1 MKDPG
6 SSFVG
11 RVPHPAWLVNRRVG
25 ARGLQNRKLASGDW
39 ELATS
44 PLDIRHP
51 HPEASAVLPVHGN
64 TVAVVPCLNEART
77 IGALVPRLLHLVRE
91 VLVID
96 DGSSDETG
104 RLASLAGARVIRHD
118 SPLGK
123 GAALATGW
131 TVALQESAL
140 WTLLL
145 DGDGQHDPDDA
156 PRLFAAA
163 VQGIHLVVGNRMPN
177 AQAMPFVRRHTN
189 RWMSRRISTLAGR
202 EIPDSQCGYRLVHL
216 PSLQKVG
223 LRSRCFEI
231 ESEMIVAFARAGLGI
246 ASAPI
251 QVRYRGERSK
261 ISPVRDTLRWFRW
274 YRTAR
279 R

>member
-1 MKDPG
+1 MG
-6 SSFVG
+6 AVG
-11 RVPHPAWLVNRRVG
+11 LET
-25 ARGLQNRKLASGDW
+25 GDW

-77 IGALVPRLLHLVRE
+77 IGALVPRLLVHVRE

-123 GAALATGW
+123 GAALASGWAAAQETGADW
-131 TVALQESAL
+131 ILM
-140 WTLLL
+140 L
-145 DGDGQHDPDDA
+145 DGDGQHEPDDA
-156 PRLFAAA
+156 PHLLRAATED
-163 VQGIHLVVGNRMPN
+163 IRLVVGNRMPE
-177 AQAMPFVRRHTN
+177 AHAMPWVRRHTN
-189 RWMSRRISTLAGR
+189 RWMSRRISALAGCAV
-202 EIPDSQCGYRLVHL
+202 PDSQCGYRLAHL
-216 PSLQKVG
+216 QSLLQVG

-246 ASAPI
+246 GSAPI

-261 ISPVRDTLRWFRW
+261 ISPIRDTLRWFRW
-274 YRTAR
+274 YRATR

>member
-1 MKDPG
+1 ML
-6 SSFVG
+6 
-11 RVPHPAWLVNRRVG
+11 PA
-25 ARGLQNRKLASGDW
+25 
-39 ELATS
+39 
-44 PLDIRHP
+44 
-51 HPEASAVLPVHGN
+51 HGN
-64 TVAVVPCLNEART
+64 TVAVVPCLNEARA
-77 IGALVPRLLHLVRE
+77 IGALVPRLFSHVCE

-96 DGSSDETG
+96 DGSSDDTG
-104 RLASLAGARVIRHD
+104 RLASLAGARVVRHD

-131 TVALQESAL
+131 SAAVQDSAL
-140 WTLLL
+140 WALLL

-156 PRLFAAA
+156 PDLFAAA
-163 VQGIHLVVGNRMPN
+163 VAGIHLVVGNRMPN
-177 AQAMPFVRRHTN
+177 AQAMPFVRRQTN
-189 RWMSRRISTLAGR
+189 RWMSRRISTLASCT
-202 EIPDSQCGYRLVHL
+202 IPDSQCGYRLVHL

-261 ISPVRDTLRWFRW
+261 ISPVRDTLRWIRW
-274 YRTAR
+274 YWSTR

>member
-1 MKDPG
+1 M
-6 SSFVG
+6 
-11 RVPHPAWLVNRRVG
+11 NRRVG
-25 ARGLQNRKLASGDW
+25 ARSLQNGVERDRQGLETGDW
-39 ELATS
+39 ELVTS
-44 PLDIRHP
+44 QLDIRHP
-51 HPEASAVLPVHGN
+51 HPEASAVLPFHGN

-77 IGALVPRLLHLVRE
+77 IGALVPPLLSRVRD
-91 VLVID
+91 VFVID

-131 TVALQESAL
+131 AAAIQESAT
-140 WTLLL
+140 WAFLL

-156 PRLFAAA
+156 PRLFASA
-163 VQGIHLVVGNRMPN
+163 VQGIHLVVGNRMPD
-177 AQAMPFVRRHTN
+177 AQAMPFIRRQTN

-216 PSLQKVG
+216 PSLQQVG

-261 ISPVRDTLRWFRW
+261 ISPMRDTLRWLRW
-274 YRTAR
+274 YQATR

>member
-1 MKDPG
+1 M
-6 SSFVG
+6 
-11 RVPHPAWLVNRRVG
+11 G
-25 ARGLQNRKLASGDW
+25 ARGLQNRKLA
-39 ELATS
+39 TS

-51 HPEASAVLPVHGN
+51 RPEASRVLPVHGN

-77 IGALVPRLLHLVRE
+77 IGALVPRLLAHVRD

-96 DGSSDETG
+96 DGSYDETG
-104 RLASLAGARVIRHD
+104 RLASLAGARVIRYD
-118 SPLGK
+118 TPQGK
-123 GAALATGW
+123 GAALTTGW
-131 TVALQESAL
+131 NAAREAGAQWA
-140 WTLLL
+140 LLL

-163 VQGIHLVVGNRMPN
+163 TAGIHLVVGNRMPD
-177 AQAMPFVRRHTN
+177 AQAMPFVRRYTN

-251 QVRYRGERSK
+251 QVLYRGERSK
-261 ISPVRDTLRWFRW
+261 ISPIRDTIRWFRW
-274 YRTAR
+274 YVAAR
-279 R
+279 REPVISDPR